1 MDIAKLIT
9 KLVQL
14 AAKNIVRSLNNEKTS
29 EPIETAQT
37 AQAKEAVKTASTASV
52 SASASAP
59 KQASA
64 PKPIPQMKPSKP
76 SRECIN
82 DFGVDGK
89 FMLCGD
95 FVESKSHAGE
105 VEILYVYAP
114 DCNDK
119 YIGYSGKEPYFMIS
133 SGIDE
138 VYCNVTDFLE
148 SGTVDGVLKFEKRN
162 VGSSLFYAEMDY
174 YGDRLA
180 MYAFARDDAYGD
192 DGDKEPFGLCVVYGS
207 DLVGT
212 ELEKHFLNVLKEA
225 AETYRETV
233 NAE

>member
-14 AAKNIVRSLNNEKTS
+14 AVKNIVRSLNNEKTS

-59 KQASA
+59 KQSSA
-64 PKPIPQMKPSKP
+64 PKPIPQMKPPKP

-114 DCNDK
+114 DCDDK
-119 YIGYSGKEPYFMIS
+119 YIGYSGKEPYFMIT
-133 SGIDE
+133 SGLGEVCCSYEDFVGTNVDDIYKIDA
-138 VYCNVTDFLE
+138 
-148 SGTVDGVLKFEKRN
+148 VDDTE
-162 VGSSLFYAEMDY
+162 FYAEIDY
-174 YGDRLA
+174 YGDRMAL
-180 MYAFARDDAYGD
+180 YNYTRYLGD
-192 DGDKEPFGLCVVYGS
+192 DKEYFALCVVYS
-207 DLVGT
+207 NDYVGT
-212 ELEKHFLNVLKEA
+212 EYEKRFLAALKEA

>member
-1 MDIAKLIT
+1 MEIVKLVT
-9 KLVQL
+9 KLVQVAVKYIRL
-14 AAKNIVRSLNNEKTS
+14 GLKSKKTS

-37 AQAKEAVKTASTASV
+37 AQAKEAVKTASTA
-52 SASASAP
+52 ASASAP
-59 KQASA
+59 KQAST
-64 PKPIPQMKPSKP
+64 PKAIPPMKQPKP

-95 FVESKSHAGE
+95 FVESKSHAME
-105 VEILYVYAP
+105 VEILYIYAP
-114 DCNDK
+114 DCDDD

-133 SGIDE
+133 SGLDE

-174 YGDRLA
+174 YGDRFA
-180 MYAFARDDAYGD
+180 MYAFARDDVYGD
-192 DGDKEPFGLCVVYGS
+192 DGDKEPFGLCVVYS
-207 DLVGT
+207 NDYVGT
-212 ELEKHFLNVLKEA
+212 EYEKHFLNVLKEA